1 MYSGIFRKSP
11 GPARV
16 RAIRPP
22 GDGDRPGIDRGG
34 RPAAVVA
41 VRRPAAV
48 GILSPP
54 PFPFAS
60 SPLRIPPV
68 PRLLVIDD
76 DRTVPLMVRRA
87 CEGLTVGGEP
97 VEVTAALTAR
107 DGLRLARTERPD
119 AVLLDI
125 VLPGTR
131 GPELF
136 ETLHKEDPKRP
147 VLFMTAGGTSDTAIE
162 AMKQGAFDYLLKPLD
177 LPKLRDLLG
186 TALESRRLMNTAV
199 GLSAAAG
206 DEMPTDL
213 FVGRTESAVQVYK
226 SIGLVA
232 AQDVTV
238 LVRGESGTGKELVA
252 RAIYHHSGRR
262 EQPFM
267 AINCAA
273 IPDALLESELF
284 GHEKGAFTGA
294 DRQRIG
300 KFEQCSGGTIFLD
313 EIGDTS
319 LPMQA
324 KMLRLLQDQRFERV
338 GGNATIKT
346 DVRVIAATNRP
357 LEAMVDDGQFRGDL
371 FFRLNEFSIDIPPLR
386 DRPEDVTLLIEFFLS
401 RFKRD
406 LRQSELEGIA
416 PDAVALLRTYGWPGN
431 VRELQSVLRKA
442 ILHSTGPVIVP
453 KDLPAEVRGDRRAVG
468 SSAPRVGAGPAAQ
481 VPAAP
486 ATVPASPSPVGGAPV
501 IANAPPSGDGEPERP
516 DVHALPAPPE
526 PEPAPEPEPHRPPSD
541 LAPLMDAALAGGSED
556 LYADSLELME
566 RYVVTRIL
574 ERTGGNQSRAAKK
587 LGITRGSLR
596 NKIRG
601 LGITIEQ
608 VIGSDD

>member
-1 MYSGIFRKSP
+1 MVS
-11 GPARV
+11 
-16 RAIRPP
+16 RAI
-22 GDGDRPGIDRGG
+22 DG
-34 RPAAVVA
+34 
-41 VRRPAAV
+41 
-48 GILSPP
+48 L
-54 PFPFAS
+54 
-60 SPLRIPPV
+60 
-68 PRLLVIDD
+68 
-76 DRTVPLMVRRA
+76 
-87 CEGLTVGGEP
+87 EVGGEP
-97 VEVTAALTAR
+97 VEVSAALNAR
-107 DGLRLARTERPD
+107 DGLRLAQTERPD
-119 AVLLDI
+119 VVLLDL
-125 VLPGTR
+125 VLPGAK
-131 GPELF
+131 GSELF
-136 ETLHKEDPKRP
+136 TKLHAEDPKRP
-147 VLFMTAGGTSDTAIE
+147 VLFMTAGGTSDTAID

-177 LPKLRDLLG
+177 LPKLRDLLS
-186 TALESRRLMNTAV
+186 TALESRRLMNTKV
-199 GLSAAAG
+199 GLSAETG
-206 DEMPTDL
+206 DSMPTDL

-252 RAIYHHSGRR
+252 RAIYHHGKRQ
-262 EQPFM
+262 EKPFM

-324 KMLRLLQDQRFERV
+324 KMLRLLQEQRFERV

-357 LEAMVDDGQFRGDL
+357 LEAMVDAGEFRGDL

-386 DRPEDVTLLIEFFLS
+386 ERGEDVLLLVEFFLS
-401 RFKRD
+401 RFKREMG
-406 LRQSELEGIA
+406 QTELEGIA
-416 PDAVALLRTYGWPGN
+416 PDAVKLLRDYGWPGN

-453 KDLPAEVRGDRRAVG
+453 KDLPAEVRGDRRSVG
-468 SSAPRVGAGPAAQ
+468 PGARLSGD
-481 VPAAP
+481 PAAP
-486 ATVPASPSPVGGAPV
+486 PAAAAPVPTPAAPVVGRTEADRGPTPPPPRPSDAATPVPADAHASNGHAVNGHAAEWGGRLH
-501 IANAPPSGDGEPERP
+501 E
-516 DVHALPAPPE
+516 E
-526 PEPAPEPEPHRPPSD
+526 PEPGSKPPPAESGPPSD
-541 LAPLMDAALAGGSED
+541 LRPLLDEALAGD
-556 LYADSLELME
+556 ADDIYADSVELME

-574 ERTGGNQSRAAKK
+574 DRTGGNQSRAAKM

-608 VIGSDD
+608 VIGSDED

>member
-1 MYSGIFRKSP
+1 M
-11 GPARV
+11 
-16 RAIRPP
+16 
-22 GDGDRPGIDRGG
+22 
-34 RPAAVVA
+34 
-41 VRRPAAV
+41 
-48 GILSPP
+48 
-54 PFPFAS
+54 
-60 SPLRIPPV
+60 

-76 DRTVPLMVRRA
+76 DRSVPLMVRRA
-87 CEGLTVGGEP
+87 VDGLQIGGEP
-97 VEVTAALTAR
+97 VEVSAALTAS
-107 DGLRLARTERPD
+107 DGLRLASTERPD
-119 AVLLDI
+119 VVLLDL
-125 VLPGTR
+125 VLPGAKGR
-131 GPELF
+131 DLF
-136 ETLHKEDPKRP
+136 DSLHKEDPKRP
-147 VLFMTAGGTSDTAIE
+147 VLFVTAGGTSDTAIE

-177 LPKLRDLLG
+177 LPKLRELLT
-186 TALESRRLMNTAV
+186 TALESRRLMSTKV
-199 GLSAAAG
+199 GLSAQAG
-206 DEMPTDL
+206 DSMPTDL
-213 FVGRTESAVQVYK
+213 FIGRTESAVQVYK

-252 RAIYHHSGRR
+252 RAIYHHGKR
-262 EQPFM
+262 QDKPFM

-313 EIGDTS
+313 EIGDTT

-324 KMLRLLQDQRFERV
+324 KMLRLLQEQRFERV
-338 GGNATIKT
+338 GGNVTIKT

-357 LEAMVDDGQFRGDL
+357 LEAMVDSGEFRGDL

-386 DRPEDVTLLIEFFLS
+386 ERGDDVLLLVEFFLS
-401 RFKRD
+401 RFKRE
-406 LRQSELEGIA
+406 LGQTELEGIA
-416 PDAVALLRTYGWPGN
+416 PEAVTYLRHYAWPGN

-442 ILHSTGPVIVP
+442 ILHSSGPVIVP
-453 KDLPAEVRGDRRAVG
+453 KDLPAEVRGGTAE
-468 SSAPRVGAGPAAQ
+468 
-481 VPAAP
+481 
-486 ATVPASPSPVGGAPV
+486 
-501 IANAPPSGDGEPERP
+501 PPKETG
-516 DVHALPAPPE
+516 
-526 PEPAPEPEPHRPPSD
+526 PPSD
-541 LAPLMDAALAGGSED
+541 LRPLLEGAFAENSDD
-556 LYADSLELME
+556 IYADSLELME

-574 ERTGGNQSRAAKK
+574 DRTGGNQSRAAKM

>member
-1 MYSGIFRKSP
+1 M
-11 GPARV
+11 
-16 RAIRPP
+16 
-22 GDGDRPGIDRGG
+22 
-34 RPAAVVA
+34 
-41 VRRPAAV
+41 
-48 GILSPP
+48 
-54 PFPFAS
+54 
-60 SPLRIPPV
+60 

-76 DRTVPLMVRRA
+76 DRTVPLLVRKA
-87 CEGLTVGGEP
+87 VSGLEIGGEP
-97 VEVTAALTAR
+97 VEVSAALTAR
-107 DGLRLARTERPD
+107 EGLNLAKSERPD
-119 AVLLDI
+119 VVLLDL
-125 VLPGTR
+125 VLPGVR
-131 GPELF
+131 GSELF
-136 ETLHKEDPKRP
+136 STLHAADPKRP

-177 LPKLRDLLG
+177 LPKLRELLA
-186 TALESRRLMNTAV
+186 TALESRRLMSTKV
-199 GLSAAAG
+199 GLSAQAG
-206 DEMPTDL
+206 DSMPTDL

-252 RAIYHHSGRR
+252 RAIYHHGKR
-262 EQPFM
+262 QDKPFM

-284 GHEKGAFTGA
+284 GHEKGSFTGA

-324 KMLRLLQDQRFERV
+324 KMLRLLQEQRFERV
-338 GGNATIKT
+338 GGNVTIKT

-357 LEAMVDDGQFRGDL
+357 LERMVDDGDFRGDL

-386 DRPEDVTLLIEFFLS
+386 ERGEDVLLLVEFFLS

-406 LRQSELEGIA
+406 MGQTELEGIA
-416 PDAVALLRTYGWPGN
+416 PEAVDLLRNYGWPGN

-468 SSAPRVGAGPAAQ
+468 PAAPLSGRPAPPPEPAAPPTPDAARPAAPPASE
-481 VPAAP
+481 PAAP
-486 ATVPASPSPVGGAPV
+486 A
-501 IANAPPSGDGEPERP
+501 GEPHRETAP
-516 DVHALPAPPE
+516 QSAPA
-526 PEPAPEPEPHRPPSD
+526 PAPEPPTQSGPPSD
-541 LAPLMDAALAGGSED
+541 LRPLLDAALAENSED
-556 LYADSLELME
+556 IYADSLELME

-574 ERTGGNQSRAAKK
+574 DRTGGNQSRAAKL

-608 VIGSDD
+608 VIGSDDD

>member
-1 MYSGIFRKSP
+1 M
-11 GPARV
+11 
-16 RAIRPP
+16 
-22 GDGDRPGIDRGG
+22 
-34 RPAAVVA
+34 
-41 VRRPAAV
+41 
-48 GILSPP
+48 
-54 PFPFAS
+54 
-60 SPLRIPPV
+60 

-76 DRTVPLMVRRA
+76 DRTVPLLVRKA
-87 CEGLTVGGEP
+87 VSGLEIGGEP
-97 VEVTAALTAR
+97 VEVSAALTAR
-107 DGLRLARTERPD
+107 EGMHLAKSEQPD
-119 AVLLDI
+119 VVLLDL
-125 VLPGTR
+125 VLPGVR
-131 GPELF
+131 GSELF
-136 ETLHKEDPKRP
+136 SSLHADDPKRP

-177 LPKLRDLLG
+177 LPKLRDLLT
-186 TALESRRLMNTAV
+186 TALESRRLMSTKV
-199 GLSAAAG
+199 GLSAQSG
-206 DEMPTDL
+206 DKMPTDL

-252 RAIYHHSGRR
+252 RAIYHHGKR
-262 EQPFM
+262 QDKPFM

-313 EIGDTS
+313 EIGDTT

-324 KMLRLLQDQRFERV
+324 KMLRLLQEQRFERV
-338 GGNATIKT
+338 GGNTTIKT

-357 LEAMVDDGQFRGDL
+357 LEKMVDEGQFRGDL

-386 DRPEDVTLLIEFFLS
+386 ERGEDVLLLVEFFLS

-406 LRQSELEGIA
+406 LGQTELEGIA
-416 PDAVALLRTYGWPGN
+416 PEAVELLRNYAWPGN

-468 SSAPRVGAGPAAQ
+468 PASPLSGPPATGRPAERPAET
-481 VPAAP
+481 PAAP
-486 ATVPASPSPVGGAPV
+486 PPPDAAAS
-501 IANAPPSGDGEPERP
+501 
-516 DVHALPAPPE
+516 PAPPAPDAAAASANGQPTGE
-526 PEPAPEPEPHRPPSD
+526 ASPQPTPAPEPPKETGPPSD
-541 LAPLMDAALAGGSED
+541 LRPLLDAALAENSED
-556 LYADSLELME
+556 IYADSLELME

-574 ERTGGNQSRAAKK
+574 DRTGGNQSRAAKL

-608 VIGSDD
+608 VIGSDED

>member
-1 MYSGIFRKSP
+1 M
-11 GPARV
+11 
-16 RAIRPP
+16 
-22 GDGDRPGIDRGG
+22 
-34 RPAAVVA
+34 
-41 VRRPAAV
+41 
-48 GILSPP
+48 
-54 PFPFAS
+54 
-60 SPLRIPPV
+60 

-76 DRTVPLMVRRA
+76 DRTVPLLVRRA
-87 CEGLTVGGEP
+87 VAGLEIGGEP
-97 VEVTAALTAR
+97 VEVSAALTAR
-107 DGLRLARTERPD
+107 EGLNLAKTEQPD
-119 AVLLDI
+119 VVLLDL
-125 VLPGTR
+125 VLPGVR
-131 GPELF
+131 GSELF
-136 ETLHKEDPKRP
+136 TTLHEADSKRP

-177 LPKLRDLLG
+177 LPKLRDLLT
-186 TALESRRLMNTAV
+186 TALESRRLMSTKV
-199 GLSAAAG
+199 GLSAQAG
-206 DEMPTDL
+206 DSMPTDL

-252 RAIYHHSGRR
+252 RAIYHHGKR
-262 EQPFM
+262 QDKPFM

-284 GHEKGAFTGA
+284 GHEKGSFTGA

-324 KMLRLLQDQRFERV
+324 KMLRLLQEQRFERV
-338 GGNATIKT
+338 GGNTTIKT

-357 LEAMVDDGQFRGDL
+357 LEQMVDEGDFRGDL

-386 DRPEDVTLLIEFFLS
+386 ERGEDVLLLVEFFLS

-406 LRQSELEGIA
+406 LGQTELEGIA
-416 PDAVALLRTYGWPGN
+416 PDAVTLLRDYAWPGN

-468 SSAPRVGAGPAAQ
+468 PATRLQGPAA
-481 VPAAP
+481 
-486 ATVPASPSPVGGAPV
+486 SPEA
-501 IANAPPSGDGEPERP
+501 
-516 DVHALPAPPE
+516 
-526 PEPAPEPEPHRPPSD
+526 EPAPRQSPTDEASPQPAEPPTDERTGGPAPAAEDDRQDGVPPADAAATEPPPPVETGPPSD
-541 LAPLMDAALAGGSED
+541 LAPLLDEALAEDSEEI
-556 LYADSLELME
+556 YADSLELME

-574 ERTGGNQSRAAKK
+574 DRTGGNQSRAAKL

-608 VIGSDD
+608 VIGSDDD